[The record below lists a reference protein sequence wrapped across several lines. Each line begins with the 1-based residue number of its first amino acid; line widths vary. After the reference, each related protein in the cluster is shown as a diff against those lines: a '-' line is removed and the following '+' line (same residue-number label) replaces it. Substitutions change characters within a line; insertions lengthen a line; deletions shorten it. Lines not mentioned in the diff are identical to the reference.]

1 MKRRKGCMSDRTEQ
15 IRTMHAGFINGV
27 VEVCNGRRTVEE
39 LETILVA
46 ASENGWNDVVNA
58 TRKIVAG
65 SRDASLLNGL
75 DEEDATIIA
84 SILNGLRNPD
94 TLPGQSSTAEAHH
107 AAPGLASII
116 HSAARGDTDALRAL
130 GDMAKQ
136 MSAAGGDMAHLA
148 AALRPLLNGERDPEH
163 LARNMGP
170 RGRALLIS
178 IIDELGR
185 LNTQ

>member
-1 MKRRKGCMSDRTEQ
+1 MNDRGEQ

-27 VEVCNGRRTVEE
+27 VEVCNGRRSVEE
-39 LETILVA
+39 LETILVT

-58 TRKIVAG
+58 TRRIVAG

-75 DEEDATIIA
+75 DEEDATIVT
-84 SILNGLRNPD
+84 SILNGLQNPD
-94 TLPGQSSTAEAHH
+94 TLPRHSSPPEAHH
-107 AAPGLASII
+107 AAPGLATII

-130 GDMAKQ
+130 GDMGNQ

-148 AALRPLLNGERDPEH
+148 AALRPLLNGERDLEPM
-163 LARNMGP
+163 ARKMGS